1 VTFEFASL
9 PIGFNPKGMSV
20 QINHD
25 RGASGTSILKVNSN
39 RVQVEVNL
47 PLEANIKNASFLK
60 SGFQVMVVSFKD
72 VDLFEFVLSEQ
83 PILVNNGYRM
93 INRVEIKSYYAHEQ
107 VPEVN
112 YELDCTQARMV
123 RIKGSPNQLYFISTD
138 EKRHAIPQSYQKTI
152 LESCGRLAN
161 VEEISEKEAHSFGFG
176 INATVRANHFFLQQT
191 SGYKIWEVFAQGQ
204 IREID
209 YAQMKILYGED
220 WHDRFVRYVPDVFF
234 SNYTPKHEKKIM
246 PSVFVEFGP
255 ENPGPREI
263 PVHSGN
269 NLLAEYLV
277 HNTTSNRVHVELQIR
292 LSGGTQINSSNFVT
306 TKDIPSGACTV
317 FGQGENM
324 HLWVGDFDSNGVANG
339 QVIIRP
345 KEYVNVHCYGN
356 VSDTA
361 RIGKIV
367 FLTIG
372 KINATNISTGKEIGI
387 AGQGLLSQNIRIIA
401 SR

>member
-161 VEEISEKEAHSFGFG
+161 VEEISEKEAH
-176 INATVRANHFFLQQT
+176 
-191 SGYKIWEVFAQGQ
+191 
-204 IREID
+204 
-209 YAQMKILYGED
+209 
-220 WHDRFVRYVPDVFF
+220 
-234 SNYTPKHEKKIM
+234 
-246 PSVFVEFGP
+246 
-255 ENPGPREI
+255 
-263 PVHSGN
+263 
-269 NLLAEYLV
+269 
-277 HNTTSNRVHVELQIR
+277 
-292 LSGGTQINSSNFVT
+292 
-306 TKDIPSGACTV
+306 
-317 FGQGENM
+317 
-324 HLWVGDFDSNGVANG
+324 
-339 QVIIRP
+339 
-345 KEYVNVHCYGN
+345 
-356 VSDTA
+356 
-361 RIGKIV
+361 
-367 FLTIG
+367 
-372 KINATNISTGKEIGI
+372 
-387 AGQGLLSQNIRIIA
+387 
-401 SR
+401 